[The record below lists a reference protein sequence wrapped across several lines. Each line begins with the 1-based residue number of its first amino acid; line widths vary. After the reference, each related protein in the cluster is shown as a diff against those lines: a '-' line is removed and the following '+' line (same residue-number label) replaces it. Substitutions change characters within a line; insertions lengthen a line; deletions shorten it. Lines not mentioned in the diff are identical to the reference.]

1 MDKNKDV
8 VVRSIL
14 DLNIMVINYIRYG
27 STQNVIKTLYIN
39 EEMVM
44 LIKGM
49 NSDQIYK
56 LTETNQLLVK
66 IKNSVIDDHYNMNNN
81 NERG

>member
-27 STQNVIKTLYIN
+27 STQDVIKTLCIN